1 MKLTQNQIIL
11 VGGVLLIAA
20 VSWLLKNVN
29 AARLGESLGSAA
41 VGAVVGT
48 ASGAAGAVADAANNP
63 NINPLH
69 PVGTWIGG
77 TIYDLTHW

>member
-20 VSWLLKNVN
+20 VSWLLKNGN
-29 AARLGESLGSAA
+29 AARLGEALGSAA
-41 VGAVVGT
+41 VGVVVGA
-48 ASGAAGAVADAANNP
+48 ASGAAGAVADAANDQ
-63 NINPLH
+63 NINPLQ
-69 PVGTWIGG
+69 PFGKWIGG